1 MQIQN
6 LGHNKSMKN
15 GCVCSW
21 VFKMT
26 GVRQPTMIRL
36 PSNQK
41 DRGSPNQFTIEAMI
55 RMTTKSKVSAGV
67 KVSRSILSRGRS
79 WTEFS
84 KVRVLGRFELKIT
97 VTLTAVAT
105 TISPP

>member
-1 MQIQN
+1 VQIQN

-21 VFKMT
+21 VFNMT
-26 GVRQPTMIRL
+26 GVRQPMIIRL

-67 KVSRSILSRGRS
+67 KVSRNILSRGSS
-79 WTEFS
+79 WSEFS
-84 KVRVLGRFELKIT
+84 KLRVLGRFELK
-97 VTLTAVAT
+97 
-105 TISPP
+105 

>member
-26 GVRQPTMIRL
+26 GVRQPTIIRL

-55 RMTTKSKVSAGV
+55 RMITNSKVSAGV
-67 KVSRSILSRGRS
+67 KVSRNILSRGKS
-79 WTEFS
+79 WTEIA
-84 KVRVLGRFELKIT
+84 KVRALGRFELK
-97 VTLTAVAT
+97 
-105 TISPP
+105 

>member
-26 GVRQPTMIRL
+26 GVRQPKMIRL
-36 PSNQK
+36 PSIQK
-41 DRGSPNQFTIEAMI
+41 DRGSPNQFTIEAVTRI
-55 RMTTKSKVSAGV
+55 ITKSKVSAGV
-67 KVSRSILSRGRS
+67 KVSRSILSRGSS

-84 KVRVLGRFELKIT
+84 KARVLGRFEL
-97 VTLTAVAT
+97 
-105 TISPP
+105 

>member
-79 WTEFS
+79 WTEIS
-84 KVRVLGRFELKIT
+84 KVKVVRRFELN
-97 VTLTAVAT
+97 
-105 TISPP
+105 

>member
-1 MQIQN
+1 
-6 LGHNKSMKN
+6 
-15 GCVCSW
+15 
-21 VFKMT
+21 
-26 GVRQPTMIRL
+26 MIRL

-84 KVRVLGRFELKIT
+84 KAKVVRIFELN
-97 VTLTAVAT
+97 
-105 TISPP
+105 

>member
-6 LGHNKSMKN
+6 LGHNKSMKK

-26 GVRQPTMIRL
+26 GVRQPKMIRL

-41 DRGSPNQFTIEAMI
+41 DRGSPIQLTIEAMI

-67 KVSRSILSRGRS
+67 KVSRNILSRGKS

-84 KVRVLGRFELKIT
+84 KIRVL
-97 VTLTAVAT
+97 
-105 TISPP
+105 